1 MTASGSNRRT
11 CLRVAGVTTIVAA
24 VCVAAV
30 VAFNSYDAALSIGD
44 AQQARTTAQETK
56 SKAAS
61 SAERIRYGEFMC
73 HHVCSLH
80 PSCNGV
86 HLDPHPSLKNPLK
99 PQTPGNGGTCPRS
112 FCSLSFAPL
121 RCARRT
127 RSAHAP
133 HTLRS
138 L

>member
-99 PQTPGNGGTCPRS
+99 PQNPRQRRYVPS
-112 FCSLSFAPL
+112 IGLLTILCSAPL
-121 RCARRT
+121 RT
-127 RSAHAP
+127 RCAHAP